1 MLDIISMVTL
11 IIVMLLVAILIVLII
26 IGANL
31 SKTDYERQ
39 LDDEEQIRYLKEYQE
54 KKNKKLSK

>member
-26 IGANL
+26 IGANM

-39 LDDEEQIRYLKEYQE
+39 LEDEEQMRYLREYQE
-54 KKNKKLSK
+54 NKNKKSSK

>member
-26 IGANL
+26 IGANIC
-31 SKTDYERQ
+31 KTDYERQ
-39 LDDEEQIRYLKEYQE
+39 LDDEEQMRYLKEYQE
-54 KKNKKLSK
+54 KKNNKSGK